1 MGLNGASIVLK
12 SLEALGVEVAFG
24 YPGGQ
29 VLPLY
34 DALFDSGLRHVLVRH
49 EQAAAHAADGYAR
62 ASGKTGVCIAT
73 SGPGATNLVTG
84 LATAFMDSIPVV
96 AITGQVAVGLLGRDS
111 FQEADISGITIPIT
125 KHNYIVK
132 NVADLTRTVCEA
144 FHIASTGRKG
154 PVLVDIPRDVQQ
166 AEGAFV
172 WPQPVDLPGYRPR
185 TEPDPAQIERAAS
198 AMLEARRPVICAGGG
213 VISAGAVAEL
223 TALAE
228 YMRAPVTAT
237 LMGLGA
243 VPYDWPSFL
252 GMPGMHGTVVANRAI
267 MECDL
272 LVAVGMR
279 FDDRVTGST
288 DRFAPGAEIV
298 HVDIDRA
305 EMGKNVR
312 VDYPVAGDA
321 RACLQALL
329 EGIRGMEG
337 TTGQAP
343 VSSCRGNA
351 VHRARAE
358 WLRYLSSLDQAG
370 SRAASASMN
379 GHCPK
384 PDRVLRELREV
395 AGEEAIIATDVG
407 QHQMWVAMHYGFKRP
422 RTLLT
427 SGGLGTMG
435 YGLPAA
441 IGAQVARP
449 GATVVLVS
457 GDGSFLMN
465 SQELATVKAN
475 NLPIKMLVF
484 NNGCLGMVR
493 QWQEL
498 FYRKRYSQ
506 SVLDGSPDLLKLAE
520 AYGMT
525 GMTLAAPSSV
535 APVLRAAFETPGPVL
550 VDVRLD
556 RGENV
561 YPIVPPAASLDQMIE
576 GPGSV
581 N

>member
-1 MGLNGASIVLK
+1 LRLNGASILLK

-34 DALFDSGLRHVLVRH
+34 DALIDSGIRHVLVRH

-62 ASGKTGVCIAT
+62 ASGRTGVCIAT

-84 LATAFMDSIPVV
+84 LATAFMDSVPVV
-96 AITGQVAVGLLGRDS
+96 AVTGQVSVGLLGRDS

-132 NVADLTRTVCEA
+132 NVADLARTICEA

-166 AEGAFV
+166 AETEFV
-172 WPQPVDLPGYRPR
+172 WPQPVNLPGYRPR
-185 TEPDPAQIERAAS
+185 TEPDPDQVEVAAS
-198 AMLEARRPVICAGGG
+198 AILEARKPLICAGGG
-213 VISAGAVAEL
+213 VISSGASAEL
-223 TALAE
+223 AMLAE
-228 YMRAPVTAT
+228 RIQSPVTTT
-237 LMGLGA
+237 LMGMGA
-243 VPYDWPSFL
+243 MPADSPLFL
-252 GMPGMHGTVVANRAI
+252 GMPGMHGTVAANRAI

-279 FDDRVTGST
+279 FDDRVTGRV
-288 DRFAPGAEIV
+288 DGFAPDAKIV
-298 HVDIDRA
+298 HIDIDRA

-312 VDYPVAGDA
+312 VDYPVVGDA
-321 RACLQALL
+321 GACLRALL
-329 EGIRGMEG
+329 ERIAGPATADVM
-337 TTGQAP
+337 
-343 VSSCRGNA
+343 
-351 VHRARAE
+351 RARAE
-358 WLRYLSSLDQAG
+358 WLDYLRSIRQRRSTRG
-370 SRAASASMN
+370 SPSAN
-379 GHCPK
+379 GHHPR
-384 PDRVLRELREV
+384 PAQVLRLLSEM
-395 AGEEAIIATDVG
+395 AGDDAIIATDVG
-407 QHQMWVAMHYGFKRP
+407 QHQMWVAQHYPFRSP

-441 IGAQVARP
+441 IGAQIARP
-449 GATVVLVS
+449 EAMVVLVS

-475 NLPIKMLVF
+475 GLPVKMLVF

-498 FYRKRYSQ
+498 FFRKRYSQ
-506 SVLDGSPDLLKLAE
+506 SLLTGSPDLVKLAE
-520 AYGMT
+520 AYGIE
-525 GMTLAAPSSV
+525 GMRVSRASRVGPTLEAA
-535 APVLRAAFETPGPVL
+535 LGRPGPVL
-550 VDVRLD
+550 VDIVLD
-556 RGENV
+556 TEENV
-561 YPIVPPAASLDQMIE
+561 FPMVPPAASLEQIIE